1 MTRLATARLCR
12 VCWSATFAEQEE
24 PAQDPTA
31 LYNLSY
37 GLFVLSA
44 RESDKD
50 NGCIANT
57 CFQVANDPTKLV
69 ISVQKGNLTREM
81 IEKTG
86 VFNVSVLTES
96 VPFETI
102 RNFGMQSG
110 RDTDKLKGFSVKRS
124 HNGLVYLT
132 EHTNAMFSCKVL
144 EKLDLGSHMMF
155 VGEVTESKVLGKE
168 PSCTYAYYH
177 KAIKPKF

>member
-1 MTRLATARLCR
+1 M
-12 VCWSATFAEQEE
+12 
-24 PAQDPTA
+24 
-31 LYNLSY
+31 
-37 GLFVLSA
+37 LSA

-57 CFQVANDPTKLV
+57 CFQVAENPNRLA

-81 IEKTG
+81 IENTG
-86 VFNVSVLTES
+86 MFNVSVLTES

-102 RNFGMQSG
+102 RHFGMQSG
-110 RDTDKLKGFSVKRS
+110 RDTDKFAEISAVKRS
-124 HNGLVYLT
+124 NNGLLYLT
-132 EHTNAMFSCKVL
+132 ENTNAMFSCKVIS
-144 EKLDLGSHMMF
+144 KQDLGSHMLF
-155 VGEVTESKVLGKE
+155 VGEVAESRVLSSG

>member
-1 MTRLATARLCR
+1 MARLFR
-12 VCWSATFAEQEE
+12 ACWSATFAKQEI
-24 PAQDPTA
+24 PAEDPTA

-37 GLFVLSA
+37 GLFVISA

-50 NGCIANT
+50 NGCLANT
-57 CFQVANDPTKLV
+57 CFQVAENSNKLA
-69 ISVQKGNLTREM
+69 ISMQKGNLTREM
-81 IEKTG
+81 IERTG

-96 VPFETI
+96 VPFETA

-110 RDTDKLKGFSVKRS
+110 RDTDKFTGYGVTRS

-132 EHTNAMFSCKVL
+132 EHVNAMFSCKVL
-144 EKLDLGSHMMF
+144 EKLDLGSHVLF
-155 VGEVTESKVLGKE
+155 VGEVTQSKVLSKE

-177 KAIKPKF
+177 KSVKPKF

>member
-1 MTRLATARLCR
+1 MTKLATARLCR
-12 VCWSATFAEQEE
+12 ACWSATFAEQEK

-110 RDTDKLKGFSVKRS
+110 RDADKLKGFSVKRS

-132 EHTNAMFSCKVL
+132 EHTNAMFSGKVL
-144 EKLDLGSHMMF
+144 EKLDLGSHMLF